1 MPPKPTD
8 YQTRAEY
15 EAAVREYRRAMF
27 PQTLPD
33 KTPEQMKIDR
43 VYGEDFVAPYDDDA
57 PPPKKKSAMQ
67 GMRFIKENQD
77 GKGKAN
83 KGGKKF
89 PDLTGDGKVTFADI
103 LQGRGVKKAEQGIK
117 YGMGTGMAD
126 EKMMEYGRKMMERG
140 RKLMEH
146 GKKAKVYQ
154 GGTGSME
161 AAVEEAKKQNPQA
174 TEEEIVNFLLNPEA
188 GFQEG
193 QRGRTT
199 TEYGTVQSA
208 APALTY
214 EQFFRDQYGYFPT
227 IGEIP
232 RASEGGPFRRIDMK
246 GAPSNVYYTDLAD
259 VGDMSKLFSGYI
271 DRGGTRGG
279 GPGAKRFEKS
289 EDSRT
294 VDKNDP
300 TYKGFQFIDRRTG
313 SPELRRAVNTADDVA
328 AANKAYA
335 DYMSRTQLI
344 EPRGKTIEVLPQEVN
359 ERGVPI
365 TSQSFRVTA
374 PQSQMQKTMGE
385 KLMRA
390 GMYIR

>member
-1 MPPKPTD
+1 
-8 YQTRAEY
+8 
-15 EAAVREYRRAMF
+15 MF
-27 PQTLPD
+27 FQTLPSQ
-33 KTPEQMKIDR
+33 TPKQVKEEKIRKKIDE
-43 VYGEDFVAPYDDDA
+43 VYGKGFVAPYDDDA

-77 GKGKAN
+77 GTGKADN
-83 KGGKKF
+83 KGLMALGRSGAKGREAYKKITGKEFKEAKEA
-89 PDLTGDGKVTFADI
+89 GMGM
-103 LQGRGVKKAEQGIK
+103 K
-117 YGMGTGMAD
+117 YRMGTGMAD
-126 EKMMEYGRKMMERG
+126 EKMMEYGRKMMEHG
-140 RKLMEH
+140 KKLMEH
-146 GKKAKVYQ
+146 GEKAKVYQ

-161 AAVEEAKKQNPQA
+161 AAVEEVKKQNPEA

-232 RASEGGPFRRIDMK
+232 RASEGGPFRRSGLK

-294 VDKNDP
+294 VDKNAP

-313 SPELRRAVNTADDVA
+313 SPELRSAVTTADDVA

-335 DYMSRTQLI
+335 DYMKRTQLI
-344 EPRGKTIEVLPQEVN
+344 EPRGKTYEVLPQEVN